1 MACNCHGKKGVA
13 VRGKVNPEEQCT
25 TCAYK
30 HINNARSAWGEFTY
44 TEDNRSFCSGQ
55 LRLASLH
62 LMYDHT
68 ETALKCRDLA
78 VIIEENRDAGKQD
91 VAAQLY
97 SLLQESRDLF
107 YIEHPD
113 ARERLLKLAGSNG

>member
-1 MACNCHGKKGVA
+1 MACNCHGKKGEKIN
-13 VRGKVNPEEQCT
+13 GKANPTDQCT
-25 TCAYK
+25 ACAYK
-30 HINNARSAWGEFTY
+30 HVNNAKSAWGEFTY

-78 VIIEENRDAGKQD
+78 IIIEENKDKDISD
-91 VAAQLY
+91 VATQL
-97 SLLQESRDLF
+97 SELLPEVRGHYYAD
-107 YIEHPD
+107 HPD
-113 ARERLLKLAGSNG
+113 ALERLEKLKTSAS